1 MPDLIWGA
9 RGGRGDSL
17 VARDAFLAEMV
28 FDGARFAPE

>member
-1 MPDLIWGA
+1 MGST
-9 RGGRGDSL
+9 RGRGDSP